1 MKKMKKYISI
11 IAAVILAAG
20 ISGCKKD
27 FLSLEANP
35 NNPSQTTPQLI
46 LAGAIVTV
54 PNITIG
60 YVNPYDVW
68 SGYLSWNGGVVPP
81 ATLFQYTFTNATYGG
96 FWTSLFSNAT
106 NFNNLI
112 TLSAKDGSLS
122 HFQAIGM
129 IMKAWD
135 FENLVDNY
143 GDVPYSQA
151 FQPSTIL
158 FPKYDKAA
166 DIYVDL
172 YKQLDAA
179 IAIAGKDGISPGASD
194 PMFGGDMTKW
204 VQTANTLKLRL
215 ALREATLTGG
225 AKPAFATTLPAAGN
239 AYLTDDTLINPG
251 YANTAGQQNPF
262 YGNFVKDA
270 NGNAAG
276 NSNVYRAN
284 QFSVKYLQNTNDTLR
299 LSRIFSLAIP
309 VDSPGTA
316 KPTVYYGNPYGDAVG
331 IKGTA
336 NVSGA
341 GPGLAVSPTQSAIFI
356 TLSESYLTQA
366 EAAARGWITGDAGNL
381 YVSGIEADFV
391 YLGLSTDQA
400 DTYAAA
406 NPIGSSVDAQVKNI
420 ILQEWVTFLNGY
432 DSFEAFNNYRR
443 TLAQYGTGVPN
454 LPSSIDPAA
463 ISNHLPTR
471 LYYPSSELSA
481 NPDNYKAAGG
491 LTIDPFTTKIFWAQ
505 KP

>member
-1 MKKMKKYISI
+1 MKKYISI
-11 IAAVILAAG
+11 ITAIILAAG

-35 NNPSQTTPQLI
+35 NFPSQTTPQLI

-54 PNITIG
+54 PNITVG

-81 ATLFQYTFTNATYGG
+81 ATLFEYTFTNGTYGG
-96 FWTSLFSNAT
+96 FWTSLYANAT
-106 NFNNLI
+106 NFNNLE
-112 TLSAKDGSLS
+112 TVAAKDPTLS
-122 HFQAIGM
+122 HFQAIAM

-135 FENLVDNY
+135 FQNLVDNY

-158 FPKYDKAA
+158 FPKYDKAV
-166 DIYVDL
+166 DIYTDI

-179 IAIAGKDGISPGASD
+179 IALAGKDGISPGSSD

-204 VQTANTLKLRL
+204 VQTANTLKLRI
-215 ALREATLTGG
+215 ALRETNVTNG
-225 AKPAFATTLPAAGN
+225 ALPSFATTLPAAGN
-239 AYLTDDTLINPG
+239 QYLTTDALINPG

-262 YGNFVKDA
+262 YGNFALDA
-270 NGNAAG
+270 TGNPAG

-284 QFSVKYLQNTNDTLR
+284 AFAINYLKNTNDTLR
-299 LSRIFSLAIP
+299 LSRIFSLALAADGVTP
-309 VDSPGTA
+309 
-316 KPTVYYGNPYGDAVG
+316 VYYGNTYGDAVG

-341 GPGLAVSPTQSAIFI
+341 GPALAKSSSQSSIFI
-356 TLSESYLTQA
+356 LASESYLTQA
-366 EAAARGWITGDAGNL
+366 EAVARGWISGPSVGGL
-381 YVSGIEADFV
+381 YLTGIEKDFE
-391 YLGLSTDQA
+391 YLGLSDGEA

-406 NPIGSSVDAQVKNI
+406 HPVGSSLNAQVQSI
-420 ILQEWVTFLNGY
+420 IDQEWVTFLNGY

-443 TLAQYGTGVPN
+443 TGYPN
-454 LPSSIDPAA
+454 LPSSVDPAA
-463 ISNHLPTR
+463 LSDHLPTR
-471 LYYPSSELSA
+471 LYYPSSEQTA
-481 NPDNYKAAGG
+481 NPDNYVNV
-491 LTIDPFTTKIFWAQ
+491 DPFTTKIFWA
-505 KP
+505 K

>member
-1 MKKMKKYISI
+1 MKKYISI
-11 IAAVILAAG
+11 ITAIILAAG

-35 NNPSQTTPQLI
+35 NQPSQTTPQLI

-54 PNITIG
+54 PNITVG

-81 ATLFQYTFTNATYGG
+81 ASLFQYTFTNATYGG
-96 FWTSLFSNAT
+96 FWTELYANAT

-112 TLSAKDGSLS
+112 TLASKDASLS
-122 HFQAIGM
+122 HFQAIAM

-135 FENLVDNY
+135 FQNLVDNY

-166 DIYVDL
+166 DIYADI

-179 IAIAGKDGISPGASD
+179 IAVAGKDGISPGTSD
-194 PMFGGDMTKW
+194 PMFGGDMAKW
-204 VQTANTLKLRL
+204 VQTANTLKLRI
-215 ALREATLTGG
+215 ALRESNLGG
-225 AKPAFATTLPAAGN
+225 KPAFATTLPAAGD
-239 AYLTDDTLINPG
+239 AYLTTNALINPG

-262 YGNFVKDA
+262 YGNFVLDA
-270 NGNAAG
+270 TGNPAVNA
-276 NSNVYRAN
+276 NIYRAN

-316 KPTVYYGNPYGDAVG
+316 KPSVYYGNPYGDAVG

-341 GPGLAVSPTQSAIFI
+341 GPGLAVSPTQSSIFI
-356 TLSESYLTQA
+356 LASESYLQQA
-366 EAAARGWITGDAGNL
+366 EAVQRTWITGDASAL
-381 YVSGIEADFV
+381 YVQGIEADFA
-391 YLGLSTDQA
+391 YLGLSKDDA

-406 NPIGSSVDAQVKNI
+406 NPITKNGNAIQNI

-443 TLAQYGTGVPN
+443 TGYPN

-463 ISNHLPTR
+463 ISDHLPTR
-471 LYYPSSELSA
+471 LYYPSSEQTA
-481 NPDNYKAAGG
+481 NPDNYVNV
-491 LTIDPFTTKIFWAQ
+491 DPFTTKIFWA
-505 KP
+505 K

>member
-1 MKKMKKYISI
+1 MKKYISI
-11 IAAVILAAG
+11 ITAVILAIG

-35 NNPSQTTPQLI
+35 NLPSQTTPQLI

-54 PNITIG
+54 PNITIS
-60 YVNPYDVW
+60 YLNPYDVW

-81 ATLFQYTFTNATYGG
+81 STLFQYTFTNGTYGN
-96 FWTSLFSNAT
+96 FWTELYSNAT

-112 TLSAKDGSLS
+112 TLASKDASLS
-122 HFQAIGM
+122 HFQAIAM

-135 FENLVDNY
+135 FQNLVDNY

-166 DIYVDL
+166 DIYADI

-179 IAIAGKDGISPGASD
+179 IAVAGKDGISPGASD
-194 PMFGGDMTKW
+194 PMFGGDMAKW
-204 VQTANTLKLRL
+204 VQTANTLKLRI
-215 ALREATLTGG
+215 ALRESNLATGTT
-225 AKPAFATTLPAAGN
+225 PPPFATTLPASGDG
-239 AYLTDDTLINPG
+239 YLTTDALINPG

-262 YGNFVKDA
+262 YGNFVLDA
-270 NGNAAG
+270 TGNPAA

-284 QFSVKYLQNTNDTLR
+284 AFSVKYLQNTDDTLR
-299 LSRIFSLAIP
+299 LSRIFSLAAP
-309 VDSPGTA
+309 VGSPAGT
-316 KPTVYYGNPYGDAVG
+316 KPSVYYGNVYGDAVG
-331 IKGTA
+331 IQGTA

-341 GPGLAVSPTQSAIFI
+341 GPAFSKGATQSSIFI
-356 TLSESYLTQA
+356 LASESYLQQA
-366 EAAARGWITGDAGNL
+366 EAVERKWIAGDASAL
-381 YVSGIEADFV
+381 YVKGIEADFN
-391 YLGLSTDQA
+391 YLGLSKDDA

-406 NPIGSSVDAQVKNI
+406 NPITKNSNPIQNI
-420 ILQEWVTFLNGY
+420 IDQEWVTFLNGY

-443 TLAQYGTGVPN
+443 TGYPN
-454 LPSSIDPAA
+454 LPSSVDPAA

-471 LYYPSSELSA
+471 LYYPSSEQTA
-481 NPDNYKAAGG
+481 NPDNYV
-491 LTIDPFTTKIFWAQ
+491 TVDPFTTKIFWA
-505 KP
+505 K